1 MKISQ
6 DDAILIKISIHQS
19 SARMLLS
26 ELSGKGWKHGSI
38 DSMLKRIRK
47 TGTIRQPVSD
57 IPRSTSSNGGLHAH
71 LGRQA
76 KNAPISS

>member
-38 DSMLKRIRK
+38 DSMLKSIRK
-47 TGTIRQPVSD
+47 TGTIRQPVSEYTAFD
-57 IPRSTSSNGGLHAH
+57 E
-71 LGRQA
+71 
-76 KNAPISS
+76 